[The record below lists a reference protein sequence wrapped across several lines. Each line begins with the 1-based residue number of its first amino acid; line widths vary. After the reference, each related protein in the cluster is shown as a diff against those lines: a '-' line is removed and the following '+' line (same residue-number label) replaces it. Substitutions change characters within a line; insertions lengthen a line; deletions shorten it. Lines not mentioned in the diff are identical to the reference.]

1 MEARSGMK
9 RLLLFPLL
17 LLSLT
22 LGMASIANAQD
33 DAKRDATREKLR
45 LLLQTA
51 GSRADVSTTFAQA
64 TRQPYNFVGVMKM
77 NNGANFSHVDNLEI
91 VISVTKN
98 DTIGFRIYPHY
109 KGGYIN
115 IDKTRDPI
123 GFAKKLLF
131 MSDRNFLYW
140 GIDDAG
146 DTFSGYT
153 FTLESGFPTEAIII
167 VLRSIRN
174 TDGFIGEL
182 KTFIDGSSAPS
193 TSTHKGL

>member
-1 MEARSGMK
+1 MEARFGMK
-9 RLLLFPLL
+9 RLLLFSLL
-17 LLSLT
+17 LLSIT
-22 LGMASIANAQD
+22 CMASVANAQED
-33 DAKRDATREKLR
+33 PKRDATREKLR
-45 LLLQTA
+45 QLLTTTSA
-51 GSRADVSTTFAQA
+51 RTDVSTTFNQA

-77 NNGANFSHVDNLEI
+77 NNGDAFKHVDNLEI

-109 KGGYIN
+109 KGGYVN

-131 MSDRNFLYW
+131 MSDRNFLFW
-140 GIDDAG
+140 GIDDTG
-146 DTFSGYT
+146 DTFAGYT
-153 FTLESGFPTEAIII
+153 FTLESGFPTEAIVI

-182 KTFIDGSSAPS
+182 KPFIDGS
-193 TSTHKGL
+193 TTGTTTTHKGF